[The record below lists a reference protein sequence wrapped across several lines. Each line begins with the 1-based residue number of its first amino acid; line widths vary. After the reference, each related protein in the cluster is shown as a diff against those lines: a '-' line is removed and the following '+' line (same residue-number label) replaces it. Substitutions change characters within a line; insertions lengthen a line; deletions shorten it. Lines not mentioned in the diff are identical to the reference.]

1 MISTIAGQI
10 RNPEI
15 KREYMRKFLQQMK
28 YKGTRRA
35 LLATVRDNAFYE
47 LKPVYERVGRCGKP
61 GILFW
66 GTADGG
72 FKQHPLVQT
81 AIPSIKFHAVKGAG
95 HESIIEAPEAVNPL
109 LIEFLRR

>member
-81 AIPSIKFHAVKGAG
+81 AIPSIEFHAVKGAG
-95 HESIIEAPEAVNPL
+95 HGSIIEAPKAVNPL
-109 LIEFLRR
+109 LIEFLKR